1 MNSAINYVL
10 KLLSKRDYTTAEIKK
25 KLSMRDIPDMEQ
37 EEIVGFLE
45 KKGFI
50 DDYRYANNF
59 VTAHTSR
66 GDVRIK
72 YELLRKGISS
82 EIISQALSNIDKDVL
97 LDRAK
102 KVAESYL
109 SKGNRNGISK
119 EDLRNKIFAKLAR
132 QGFNYETIRQVSYE
146 LKI

>member
-1 MNSAINYVL
+1 MNSAINYIL

-25 KLSMRDIPDMEQ
+25 KLSMRDIPAMEQ

-50 DDYRYANNF
+50 DDFRYANNF
-59 VTAHTSR
+59 VTTHTTR
-66 GDVRIK
+66 GDVRIR
-72 YELLRKGISS
+72 YELLRKGISR
-82 EIISQALSNIDKDVL
+82 EIISQALLNIDKSAL

-102 KVAESYL
+102 GVAESYL
-109 SKGNRNGISK
+109 SKGNRNGIGR

-132 QGFNYETIRQVSYE
+132 QGFTYEIIRQVSEE